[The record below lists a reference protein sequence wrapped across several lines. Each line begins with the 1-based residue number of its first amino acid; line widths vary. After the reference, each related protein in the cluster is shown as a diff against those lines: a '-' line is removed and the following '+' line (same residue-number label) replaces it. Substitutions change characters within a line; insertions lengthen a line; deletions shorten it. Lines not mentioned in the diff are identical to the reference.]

1 MIEALALVAAILLIL
16 ACGIFV
22 AAEFAFV
29 TVDRTAVDRAVEEG
43 QTGAAGVR
51 SALKHL
57 STQLSGAQVG
67 ITITNLAI
75 GFLAE
80 PAIASLLE
88 GPLTAAGVPEGSV
101 FGISVLIGL
110 VIATFATMIFGELV
124 PKNIAIAAPL
134 ATARATQGP
143 QRFFTAAMAAPIRA
157 LNGAANALVR
167 RLGVE
172 PQEELRSAR
181 SAGELASL
189 VRRSASEGT
198 FDPDTAGLMQRSV
211 AFGER
216 SAGEIMTPRV
226 RMASLTVKDSAA
238 NVIDLARS
246 TGFSRF
252 PVVTGDADEVVGAIH
267 VKHAVAVPRERRRA
281 TRVRDLMVDIA
292 VIPESLRLDPLMQL
306 LRTEGFQVAV
316 VMDEYGG
323 TAGIVTLEDVVEE
336 IVGEITDEHDRREVG
351 GRLRRRPD
359 GTWSLSGLLRPD
371 EVEAETGVP
380 LPEDEAYDTV
390 AGLLVR
396 HLGRIPESGDSVE
409 VALPVLVD
417 DDGDPLPARTAVLTV
432 ERMAGLRIERL
443 SMSTYEA
450 SGDDDADGLDGAGS
464 TGSRSSRDS
473 VEGGASH
480 E

>member
-1 MIEALALVAAILLIL
+1 MTEAIALIAAVLLIV

-29 TVDRTAVDRAVEEG
+29 TVDRNAVDRAVDDNVKG
-43 QTGAAGVR
+43 ADGVQT
-51 SALKHL
+51 ALRQL

-80 PAIASLLE
+80 PALAGLLS
-88 GPLTAAGVPEGSV
+88 GPLTALGVPDSSV
-101 FGISVLIGL
+101 RGIALLVGL
-110 VIATFATMIFGELV
+110 VLATFLTMIFGELV

-143 QRFFTAAMAAPIRA
+143 QRLFTAVMARPIRV
-157 LNGAANALVR
+157 LNGTANALVR
-167 RLGVE
+167 RLGAE

-198 FDPDTAGLMQRSV
+198 LDEDTAGLVQRSV
-211 AFGER
+211 AFGDR
-216 SAGEIMTPRV
+216 TAGEIMTPRV
-226 RMASLTVKDSAA
+226 RMASVTVKDSAA
-238 NVIDLARS
+238 TVIDLARV

-267 VKHAVAVPRERRRA
+267 VKHAVAVPRDRRRA
-281 TRVRDLMVDIA
+281 TRVRELMVDIA
-292 VIPESLRLDPLMQL
+292 TIPESLRLDPLMQL

-316 VMDEYGG
+316 VVDEYGG

-336 IVGEITDEHDRREVG
+336 IVGEITDEHDRREIG
-351 GRLRRRPD
+351 GRSRRRRD
-359 GTWSLSGLLRPD
+359 GAWSLSGLLRPD

-396 HLGRIPESGDSVE
+396 HLGRIPEAGDAVE
-409 VALPVLVD
+409 IALPVLVD
-417 DDGDPLPARTAVLTV
+417 EDGDPLPATTAVLTV
-432 ERMAGLRIERL
+432 ERMAGLRVDRLTMTTFEAAVSDEDEHASDRER
-443 SMSTYEA
+443 TR
-450 SGDDDADGLDGAGS
+450 G
-464 TGSRSSRDS
+464 
-473 VEGGASH
+473 
-480 E
+480 